1 VRRIN
6 VRSLHR
12 TRENCLPVAIGRYA
26 AYFFIRQSRGSGSG
40 RGPGLGEGAGRELRE
55 KANIILDDA
64 FAFDGTVVED
74 RIRAVA
80 MSVREWPEETKT
92 QLPERAKQ

>member
-1 VRRIN
+1 M
-6 VRSLHR
+6 
-12 TRENCLPVAIGRYA
+12 EAEAGGD
-26 AYFFIRQSRGSGSG
+26 RGLG
-40 RGPGLGEGAGRELRE
+40 RGLADAGRELRE